1 MLKVYNTLT
10 RKKEEFKPI
19 KLPKVGLYTCGPT
32 VYDYPHIG
40 NYRAYI
46 FGDILKR
53 YLKYSGYAVMHVM
66 NLTDVDD
73 KTIRDSEKA
82 GKTLKEF
89 TEFYSKEFFKDLEL
103 LNIEPADVFPKATE
117 HIQEMI
123 EIIEKLLEKE
133 IAYKGED
140 GSIYFNIKKFAEYG
154 KLAHLEKQELKK
166 GGSGRIIKDE
176 YEKENAQDFALWK
189 AWDES
194 DGDVYWDADFSKGL
208 PRDRDL
214 SRGEALREAIL
225 RGRPG
230 WHIECSAMSM
240 KYLTDVFDPFDG
252 LRVNG
257 AQNST
262 IDIHTGGVDLIFPH
276 HQNEIAQSEAATGEP
291 FVKYWLHNEWLLVDG
306 KKMAKSAG
314 NFYTLR
320 DIEKKGFSPL
330 AFRYLTLQNH
340 YRTPLNFTWESLEA
354 AQNGLKKIQ
363 EHYLEL
369 TPTHLPL
376 TKGEVPKAEGG
387 LKYKNRF
394 KETMDDDLG
403 TPEALAIVWEL
414 IKDEKISD
422 YDKKATLLDFDKV
435 LGLGLD
441 KLKPVEIPAEIKK
454 LVEEREKY
462 RQSGDFKKSD
472 ELREKIKSL
481 GFSVKD
487 TPEGPKVLS
496 QVEGPKISKT

>member
-66 NLTDVDD
+66 NLTDFDD
-73 KTIRDSEKA
+73 KTIRDSGKA

-189 AWDES
+189 GSQIDTDKEPINTDGSMKIINGEPAWPTPW
-194 DGDVYWDADFSKGL
+194 GW
-208 PRDRDL
+208 
-214 SRGEALREAIL
+214 
-225 RGRPG
+225 GRPG

-354 AQNGLKKIQ
+354 GQNGLKKIQ

-376 TKGEVPKAEGG
+376 TKGEVPKAEGV

-435 LGLGLD
+435 LGLGLY
-441 KLKPVEIPAEIKK
+441 KLKTVEIPAEIKK